1 MRIQAVSNYNQYQ
14 LGNYAPRR
22 EQPIPTTQDSA
33 SDGVSFKGAF
43 GDKVAELFGKY
54 YAKPM
59 CDQKWLQSFSESL
72 SGVSTMMTQHMA
84 TLGSLITSSVYMMRT
99 LKNKDLDPEKRK
111 TLSINQLLCFI
122 IPTACAYGVDHYM
135 KDFNK
140 NMEYRYS
147 GLKEQ
152 QMALGK
158 LTPEECAKLKKSL
171 GGKLKCFSALA
182 GLATF
187 TLIYRYITPVVITP
201 IANKIGAKINAKA
214 KEKQEKAAVA

>member
-1 MRIQAVSNYNQYQ
+1 MRIQSVNNQYQ
-14 LGNYAPRR
+14 TYSLNKKQMNPQNLS
-22 EQPIPTTQDSA
+22 QP
-33 SDGVSFKGAF
+33 SFNGKF
-43 GDKVAELFGKY
+43 GDAVGKFFGEH
-54 YAKPM
+54 YAAPM
-59 CDQKWLQSFSESL
+59 CNKQWLQKISEGM
-72 SGVSTMMTQHMA
+72 SGMSTQMTQHMA
-84 TLGSLITSSVYMMRT
+84 TLGSLITSSVYMART

-135 KDFNK
+135 RDFNK

-158 LTPEECAKLKKSL
+158 LSAEECEALKKSF
-171 GGKLKCFSALA
+171 GNKLKGFGALA

-187 TLIYRYITPVVITP
+187 TLIYRYLTPVLITPL
-201 IANKIGAKINAKA
+201 ANKIGAKINEKNEQKA
-214 KEKQEKAAVA
+214 EVKTAQA